1 MKTTNKRMA
10 ALLGSGQQGPA
21 KIAKKPATQLSPSV
35 QEFVAGKKLLEQT
48 GGNLLDASI
57 ETPQKTEIK
66 PINLQP
72 LL

>member
-21 KIAKKPATQLSPSV
+21 KIVKKPATQLSPSV

-48 GGNLLDASI
+48 GGNLLDA
-57 ETPQKTEIK
+57 
-66 PINLQP
+66 
-72 LL
+72 